1 MQTRRR
7 FCVALVVLLLGC
19 SQFRVRFRHD
29 PNVDFGRLH
38 TYAWM
43 PLAEVDPADQ
53 RVLDRY
59 IDTRIRS
66 DADEVLRA
74 KGFRPA
80 DSREPDFWLNY
91 RLASQPAEDVKGNP
105 GRYFSSAWWY
115 GWPGSE
121 GFYTETYDEGALYIA
136 VVDPRTKHLMWL
148 GAAGARL
155 LPHISFEQR
164 VKRVDAAVKQILAS
178 FPPG

>member
-1 MQTRRR
+1 VRTRRR
-7 FCVALVVLLLGC
+7 FHLTLVVLLLGC
-19 SQFRVRFRHD
+19 SQFRVRSRHD
-29 PNVDFGRLH
+29 PSVDFGRLH

-43 PLAEVDPADQ
+43 PLAEVDAADQ

-59 IDTRIRS
+59 IDTRIRA
-66 DADEVLRA
+66 DAGEALRA

-80 DSREPDFWLNY
+80 DSGEPDFWLNY
-91 RLASQPAEDVKGNP
+91 RLATQPAEDVKRDP
-105 GRYFSSAWWY
+105 GRYFSGAGWY
-115 GWPGSE
+115 GWPGDE
-121 GFYTETYDEGALYIA
+121 GFYSETYDQGTLYIG

-164 VKRVDAAVKQILAS
+164 VKRVDAAVKQILTS